1 MPNLEKFERGHLFL
15 ADTTNNEKIFESRL
29 ANAWIA
35 KFNSLPYGMRFY
47 LNDSG
52 EWYHTENPLMAGFN
66 KLHEFDAKC
75 HKNGW
80 TLEQARHLMN
90 DDCPIVIV
98 TWRRTEREYPW

>member
-1 MPNLEKFERGHLFL
+1 MASLDKFERGHIFK
-15 ADTTNNEKIFESRL
+15 ADTTDNEKILENQL

-52 EWYHTENPLMAGFN
+52 EWYHMENSLMAGFN

-75 HKNGW
+75 HENGW
-80 TLEQARHLMN
+80 TLERVEHLMGE
-90 DDCPIVIV
+90 DYPLVIV
-98 TWRRTEREYPW
+98 TWQRSQRDYPW